1 KKLFRH
7 VFRQQE
13 PEYQKSGQP
22 QAQNNLPSVAAM
34 TAAAPAP
41 AADKWKN
48 SGQPYQDPTS
58 KQWLQPQVDASGA
71 MRSTPMPQGFQP
83 KAPHLDDYEKGLRR
97 YGEAAGGDPEHPTG
111 AEDEAFR
118 KTRAGIAAAG
128 SATQIS
134 LEAYGSAFD
143 PPVKWADM
151 TPQQKAYYPSWKAM
165 QGLLTTTHQ
174 RVQMVTQRNGDTL
187 PVIVQDTT
195 QRGNLSGVPKPPGLG
210 GGGGVLP
217 SSSGSMTT
225 MGKPEGL
232 KVPGNINLNNRP
244 ILHNA
249 DKTISSERS
258 FSIGTDQGEVL
269 IPRIYD
275 GKDHTEQEAIQ
286 HYKQTGQHMGIF
298 DTPEHAD
305 AYAQQVHNRK
315 LTTPR
320 PPGQQKKDLQG
331 IVSKSK
337 PKGAGVVS
345 VGDKPIG
352 GKNTAPQNK
361 ADTEYNEAVS
371 LASIADQVAKKPDD
385 AVNIKGF
392 AIALERARAGR
403 FTTQALDVMLDAGW
417 GNKLEQ
423 WANKPTSGSLPSD
436 IIRQLVDG
444 AHENLAAKKA
454 AKDAAFA
461 ESGATSGE

>member
-1 KKLFRH
+1 DDAGKKHYWRVPLESGA
-7 VFRQQE
+7 E
-13 PEYQKSGQP
+13 PEEVDFQGQK
-22 QAQNNLPSVAAM
+22 V
-34 TAAAPAP
+34 
-41 AADKWKN
+41 
-48 SGQPYQDPTS
+48 
-58 KQWLQPQVDASGA
+58 
-71 MRSTPMPQGFQP
+71 QG
-83 KAPHLDDYEKGLRR
+83 KEK
-97 YGEAAGGDPEHPTG
+97 PE
-111 AEDEAFR
+111 
-118 KTRAGIAAAG
+118 
-128 SATQIS
+128 SSTQIS

-187 PVIVQDTT
+187 PVIVEDTT
-195 QRGNLSGVPKPPGLG
+195 ERGNLSGVPKPPGLG
-210 GGGGVLP
+210 GGSAP
-217 SSSGSMTT
+217 TS
-225 MGKPEGL
+225 K
-232 KVPGNINLNNRP
+232 
-244 ILHNA
+244 
-249 DKTISSERS
+249 
-258 FSIGTDQGEVL
+258 
-269 IPRIYD
+269 
-275 GKDHTEQEAIQ
+275 
-286 HYKQTGQHMGIF
+286 
-298 DTPEHAD
+298 
-305 AYAQQVHNRK
+305 
-315 LTTPR
+315 
-320 PPGQQKKDLQG
+320 PPGQQKKDLAA
-331 IVSKSK
+331 ITDKSK

-436 IIRQLVDG
+436 II
-444 AHENLAAKKA
+444 
-454 AKDAAFA
+454 
-461 ESGATSGE
+461 